1 MMVVMQ
7 CQMMTM
13 VAAMRTV
20 VVVVSNG
27 DDGSGN
33 EGGELIDDEDDGR
46 EGGGVDD
53 GGEAPVVKMG
63 KRVEDG
69 DVLPKEGCD
78 VRRRTARQKEKRRC
92 GSCRQLHTRQKE

>member
-1 MMVVMQ
+1 
-7 CQMMTM
+7 MMTM

-69 DVLPKEGCD
+69 DVLPKEGRD
-78 VRRRTARQKEKRRC
+78 VRRRTARQKGKEALWELQAAPHETEGVINRKRIR
-92 GSCRQLHTRQKE
+92 

>member
-1 MMVVMQ
+1 
-7 CQMMTM
+7 MMTM

-69 DVLPKEGCD
+69 DVLPKEGRD
-78 VRRRTARQKEKRRC
+78 VRRRTARQREKRRC
-92 GSCRQLHTRQKE
+92 GSCRQLHTRQSE